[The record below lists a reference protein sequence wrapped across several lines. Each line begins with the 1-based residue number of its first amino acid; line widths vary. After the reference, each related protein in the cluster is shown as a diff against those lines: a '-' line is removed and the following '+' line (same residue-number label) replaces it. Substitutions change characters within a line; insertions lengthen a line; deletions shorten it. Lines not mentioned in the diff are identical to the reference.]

1 MSLCS
6 SPWPLLRSNGGTYRN
21 APVKYAFRTV
31 VGLGLELGAIVAIS
45 LTDEVEAGNPMPTPL
60 TS

>member
-1 MSLCS
+1 M
-6 SPWPLLRSNGGTYRN
+6 
-21 APVKYAFRTV
+21 KYAFRTV

-45 LTDEVEAGNPMPTPL
+45 LTDEVEAGGPMPTPL